1 MQVNRFLDGGQR
13 SVLIGAAVFTA
24 LALLTRYVGVVLLVA
39 MLPALL
45 LLRPAFP
52 WRQWLGSGAVYGL
65 IALPPLALWMLSNR
79 LLVGH
84 WTGDRMPPQYD
95 LPTALYH
102 TLSDLSRC
110 SWPPS
115 LPSTGFGVGLRSAGR
130 VKSPAVFRRLM
141 PDSSKR

>member
-1 MQVNRFLDGGQR
+1 MQIDRFLDSGQR
-13 SVLIGAAVFTA
+13 SALIGAAVFTA

-52 WRQWLGSGAVYGL
+52 WRQWLWTGAVYGL

-84 WTGDRMPPQYD
+84 WTGARMPPQYD
-95 LPTALYH
+95 FPNALYH

-115 LPSTGFGVGLRSAGR
+115 LPSTGFWFGLRSVGR
-130 VKSPAVFRRLM
+130 EKTRAVFRRLM
-141 PDSSKR
+141 ADFSKR